1 MFPIT
6 VTPQP
11 SGDEQ
16 KHWGVCGL
24 RLCGWRGREASVSAG
39 PQPLSQELER
49 MTLTKAG
56 DLGSDS
62 GGTVAAFL
70 RGAGVSLPHGTPVR
84 PSGRSPEQPVTAQ
97 EILSRE
103 PWLLGYEADLLH

>member
-1 MFPIT
+1 
-6 VTPQP
+6 
-11 SGDEQ
+11 
-16 KHWGVCGL
+16 
-24 RLCGWRGREASVSAG
+24 
-39 PQPLSQELER
+39 

-70 RGAGVSLPHGTPVR
+70 RGAGVLFHMAPLCG
-84 PSGRSPEQPVTAQ
+84 PSGRSPGQPVTAQ

-103 PWLLGYEADLLH
+103 PWLPGYEADLLH